1 MALSKQDQ
9 AFYEEKLNYKSI
21 GYLFGATTLVGAIA
35 WPTLLY
41 IQDWSAGQTSTWS
54 VNMVYKLAVIGF
66 LLGSVVAVVM
76 YLAFKALLQMG
87 WLPSRR

>member
-21 GYLFGATTLVGAIA
+21 GYLFGATTIIGAIM
-35 WPTLLY
+35 WPLLLF
-41 IQDWSAGQTSTWS
+41 IQDWSSGQTSLWS
-54 VNMVYKLAVIGF
+54 LNVAYKLAVIGF

-76 YLAFKALLQMG
+76 YLAFKFLLQMG

>member
-21 GYLFGATTLVGAIA
+21 GYLFLATTVVGAIA
-35 WPTLLY
+35 WPSLLFL
-41 IQDWSAGQTSTWS
+41 QDWSVGDTSKWS
-54 VNMVYKLAVIGF
+54 INVAYKLAVMGF
-66 LLGSVVAVVM
+66 LLGSVVSVLM
-76 YLAFKALLQMG
+76 YLAFKCLLQMG

>member
-21 GYLFGATTLVGAIA
+21 GYLFGATTIVGAIMC
-35 WPTLLY
+35 PLLMY
-41 IQDWSAGQTSTWS
+41 FLDLSAGDTSKWS
-54 VNMVYKLAVIGF
+54 VDVVYKLAVTGF

-76 YLAFKALLQMG
+76 YLAFKCLLQMG